1 MSDIP
6 VSQILFVV
14 VMGIL
19 LLIVVP
25 VFETRTGK
33 SLTEIFFGIRRK
45 PRAGQENGAAPK
57 KEPRI
62 NNGTK
67 GELLSFLSRM
77 IRFANK
83 NGMQMVVPGSVV
95 YKGETS
101 RLSALLVTPGGVIGL
116 YCLGFGGKIT
126 GTKDPAPWKQHIN
139 GEDRTFENPVKICR
153 EQQKLV
159 QSAMEEAGI
168 SGHVDV
174 VTVFTNA
181 RATLYSI
188 PSGIYSQSSFM
199 DHIKSTSSLRNGDL
213 DVARTAQALAVL
225 ADVKTKKNAARKKK

>member
-1 MSDIP
+1 MSEMP

-19 LLIVVP
+19 LLVVVP
-25 VFETRTGK
+25 IFESRTGK
-33 SLTEIFFGIRRK
+33 SLTEIFFGIKRK
-45 PRAGQENGAAPK
+45 PRGGAEKTEAVK

-67 GELLSFLSRM
+67 GELLSFLSQV

-83 NGMQMVVPGSVV
+83 NGMQMVVPGTVV
-95 YKGETS
+95 YGGETS
-101 RLSALLVTPGGVIGL
+101 KLSGLLVTPGGIIGL

-126 GTKDPAPWKQHIN
+126 SVQSPAPWRQHIN
-139 GEDRTFENPVKICR
+139 GEDRTFPNPKDVCK
-153 EQQKLV
+153 EQQRLV
-159 QSAMEEAGI
+159 QSAMEEAGV

-181 RATLYSI
+181 RADLYST
-188 PSGIYSQSSFM
+188 PSGVYTESSFM
-199 DHIKSTSSLRNGDL
+199 DHLKSTGSLKNGDL
-213 DVARTAQALAVL
+213 DVEKTAKALAKL
-225 ADVKTKKNAARKKK
+225 AGIEDKKKRRG